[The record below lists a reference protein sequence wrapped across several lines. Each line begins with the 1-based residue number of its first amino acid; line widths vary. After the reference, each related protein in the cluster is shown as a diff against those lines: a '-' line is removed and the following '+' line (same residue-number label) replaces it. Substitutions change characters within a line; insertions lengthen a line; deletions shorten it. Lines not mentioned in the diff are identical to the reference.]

1 MNETGFRVGVG
12 KTHWVITADTSKP
25 LLLTD
30 PDNCDY
36 FTSCESING
45 VGDDIPP
52 MIMVQGVNILEKGGV
67 NSLDEDILLATSSTG
82 YSNDNLAV
90 QWLEH
95 FDKHT
100 KKRQIRDHGM
110 LILDSFDSHM
120 TYKFWQFAKQKRT
133 LLF

>member
-1 MNETGFRVGVG
+1 MNKTGFRVEVG
-12 KTHWVITADTSKP
+12 KTHWIIMAETNKP

-36 FTSCESING
+36 LTSCETING
-45 VGDDIPP
+45 VGGDIPP
-52 MIMVQGVNILEKGGV
+52 MLIIQGVNILEKWGV
-67 NSLDEDILLATSSTG
+67 NNLDEDILLATSPTG

-100 KKRQIRDHGM
+100 KKTQIGDH
-110 LILDSFDSHM
+110 
-120 TYKFWQFAKQKRT
+120 
-133 LLF
+133 